1 MRDDLDKIT
10 ANLDRVEVGL
20 KEAIAG
26 LEEAILK
33 GTAHLVRARA
43 QTAEWG
49 AYDPSW
55 DGQWHHPSQRW
66 IGGSGRVYDPNTGI
80 ETFGNDPPP
89 VYFVSSDNRVREIGL
104 TEYTQYKNLN
114 LPDLVETS
122 VLACARLHDAARV
135 QEGFLQ
141 PQV

>member
-1 MRDDLDKIT
+1 MRDDLDRVT
-10 ANLDRVEVGL
+10 NLGAVEVGL
-20 KEAIAG
+20 KEAIAS
-26 LEEAILK
+26 LEDAVLK

-49 AYDPSW
+49 AYDASW

-66 IGGSGRVYDPNTGI
+66 IGGSGRAYDPNTGT

-89 VYFVSSDNRVREIGL
+89 VYVVSSGNRVREIGL
-104 TEYTQYKNLN
+104 VEYSQYKSLN

-122 VLACARLHDAARV
+122 AQACSRLYNAARV